1 MLDYSITPADSRAK
15 ERLPEPPL
23 GATQSA
29 VLWAWILYLEVL
41 VMSDSFL
48 EALARPEPVP
58 GGGAAAAHGACVG
71 LALLE
76 KIVLIELGRSDIP
89 SETRWQN
96 LLEEVRR
103 SSSTLLQLRDEDGE
117 AYVRFAQARTFGKSA
132 EEILEPLKQAIECPI
147 KIMEEAHKG
156 LSLVARAGKGCKGHL
171 LSDLLVVCEL
181 FRAAIQGTY
190 RIAQAN
196 LGVMGPP
203 LHSHY
208 QNKLNQVQ
216 VESRELFRSV
226 EGDIL
231 ERAKISKE

>member
-1 MLDYSITPADSRAK
+1 MH
-15 ERLPEPPL
+15 
-23 GATQSA
+23 
-29 VLWAWILYLEVL
+29 
-41 VMSDSFL
+41 DSFL

-76 KIVLIELGRSDIP
+76 KIVLVELRRSDIP
-89 SETRWQN
+89 FESRWQN

-103 SSSTLLQLRDEDGE
+103 SSSTLLRLRDEDGE
-117 AYVRFAQARTFGKSA
+117 AYVRFAQARTFGKGA
-132 EEILEPLKQAIECPI
+132 EEILDLLKQAIESPI
-147 KIMEEAHKG
+147 AIMKEAKRS
-156 LSLVARAGKGCKGHL
+156 LDLVARAGNHCKGHL

-181 FRAAIQGTY
+181 LRAAIDGNH
-190 RIAQAN
+190 RVAQAN
-196 LGVMGPP
+196 LGVMGDPS
-203 LHSHY
+203 LRSHY

>member
-1 MLDYSITPADSRAK
+1 ML
-15 ERLPEPPL
+15 
-23 GATQSA
+23 
-29 VLWAWILYLEVL
+29 
-41 VMSDSFL
+41 DSFL

-76 KIVLIELGRSDIP
+76 KIVLVELRRSDIP

-156 LSLVARAGKGCKGHL
+156 LSLAARAGKHCKGHL

-181 FRAAIQGTY
+181 LRAAIHGTY

-196 LGVMGPP
+196 LRVMDTSS
-203 LHSHY
+203 LRDAY
-208 QNKLNQVQ
+208 QTRLNQVHNGSRGVFES
-216 VESRELFRSV
+216 VESE
-226 EGDIL
+226 II
-231 ERAKISKE
+231 ERAGFGKL